1 MEGNAGEG
9 NFRPRICRLSLE
21 STMQECW
28 WCREPGAPAQPW
40 PPRCVTSPGL
50 PAQGQ
55 LRHRKQPCN
64 EKHLPCPTIS
74 AHSMRLFTFSTIF
87 IGIRESSRYFRT
99 VQITLEKKN
108 PPVLGSSFTMYTG
121 TAERRL
127 RA

>member
-1 MEGNAGEG
+1 MQEKAISGPESAG
-9 NFRPRICRLSLE
+9 FHLE

-28 WCREPGAPAQPW
+28 WCHEPGAPAQPW

-74 AHSMRLFTFSTIF
+74 AHNMRLFTFSTIF
-87 IGIRESSRYFRT
+87 IGIRESSRYFCT